1 MGENRCKNPVD
12 FDPVPIGIGNEI
24 VDSIGTII
32 INLSCGLLGGW
43 CEAKDGWLKPSS
55 NADYFEAQ
63 QMALLGMV
71 SPAGDLAD
79 DISSSVVKVFRVE
92 GHINQR
98 INILEDGMVEL
109 IGDNMLFLN
118 FGNEERAIE
127 FFNKRLAQGIDDATI
142 KSFTVSN
149 EFLQLLRDNAVPEQL
164 AREFPNAPL
173 VVDISKAADQY
184 GLRPEQIEQILDF
197 ILPNSGQITRP

>member
-1 MGENRCKNPVD
+1 M
-12 FDPVPIGIGNEI
+12 
-24 VDSIGTII
+24 
-32 INLSCGLLGGW
+32 SCLNQLVV
-43 CEAKDGWLKPSS
+43 EAFFG
-55 NADYFEAQ
+55 
-63 QMALLGMV
+63 
-71 SPAGDLAD
+71 
-79 DISSSVVKVFRVE
+79 RV
-92 GHINQR
+92 
-98 INILEDGMVEL
+98 
-109 IGDNMLFLN
+109 
-118 FGNEERAIE
+118 
-127 FFNKRLAQGIDDATI
+127 TI